1 MSPRRRLLLACTP
14 LLAVGGIA
22 VYAALK
28 LAPASFET
36 LGGSPRASLVGG
48 PFELVDH
55 AGRTV
60 TDRTFRGRPM
70 LIYFGYTYCPDICPT
85 SLADLAAAL
94 DMLGPGAERVSFLFV
109 TVDPVRDTPAQL
121 ARYVGLFHPRLIGLS
136 GSEAQ
141 CAQAARA
148 FRVYVK
154 AQPRTEPMD
163 YVVDHSSFAYLMA
176 PDGRLLTAFPHGTPP
191 ETIAEA
197 IRQSL

>member
-36 LGGSPRASLVGG
+36 VGGPPPASLVGG

-55 AGRTV
+55 TGRTV
-60 TDRTFRGRPM
+60 TDQTFRGRLM
-70 LIYFGYTYCPDICPT
+70 LIYFGYSSCPDICPT

-141 CAQAARA
+141 CAQVARA
-148 FRVYVK
+148 FRVYVRFVPS
-154 AQPRTEPMD
+154 AEHEG
-163 YVVDHSSFAYLMA
+163 YIVDHSSFAYLVA

-197 IRQSL
+197 MRHAL

>member
-1 MSPRRRLLLACTP
+1 MYPRRRLLLACTP
-14 LLAVGGIA
+14 LLALGGIA

-36 LGGSPRASLVGG
+36 VATAPQASPVGG

-55 AGRTV
+55 TGRTV
-60 TDRTFRGRPM
+60 TDRTFRGTLM
-70 LIYFGYTYCPDICPT
+70 LIYFGYSSCPDLCPT
-85 SLADLAAAL
+85 SLGDLAAAL
-94 DMLGPGAERVSFLFV
+94 NLLGPSAEQVSFLFI
-109 TVDPVRDTPAQL
+109 TVDPARDTPAHL
-121 ARYVGLFHPRLIGLS
+121 AGYVGLFHPRLIGLS
-136 GSEAQ
+136 GSETQ

-154 AQPRTEPMD
+154 APPRTEPMD
-163 YVVDHSSFAYLMA
+163 DVIDHSSFAYLVG
-176 PDGRLLTAFPHGTPP
+176 PDGRLLTVFAHGTPP